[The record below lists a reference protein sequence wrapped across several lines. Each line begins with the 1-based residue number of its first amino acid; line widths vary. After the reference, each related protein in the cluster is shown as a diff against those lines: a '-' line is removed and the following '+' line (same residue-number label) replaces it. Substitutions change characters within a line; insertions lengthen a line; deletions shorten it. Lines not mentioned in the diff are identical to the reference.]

1 MADQELWVDM
11 EERIPVLVSL
21 LGQTT
26 RRHLRHLVRRGE
38 EGRREG
44 GEEWRGKGAEVGR
57 SRGAK
62 NVRRG
67 VELMRAMVT

>member
-38 EGRREG
+38 EGRKEG
-44 GEEWRGKGAEVGR
+44 GEEVR
-57 SRGAK
+57 SGGVK
-62 NVRRG
+62 EWKWGG
-67 VELMRAMVT
+67 VEVQRM